1 MKRFQLDLIKKDL
14 EKKMVFLVGPRQS
27 GKTWLAKKIAKAYS
41 NSLYL
46 NYDSLEDKEIIDK
59 QIWDR
64 DLDLIIF
71 DELHKKPE
79 WKNFIKG
86 VFDTKE
92 SGTRILVTGSARL
105 EVFDKLGDSLAGR
118 YFRHRLMPF
127 SLAEFRQINEIV
139 SLGLLML
146 RSGFP
151 EPFLADDDLEAS
163 RWRQQYV
170 NGLLTTDVF
179 DLEPIQNIK
188 AMRLLF
194 DMLRLRVG
202 SSISFNSLAED
213 LKISSNTVK
222 KYIEILEALFI
233 IFRVTPYSK
242 NIARS
247 ILKEPKIYFF
257 DTALVS
263 HSEGAAFE
271 NLVALSLLKS
281 IYAENDYLAEEK
293 ELHYLRTKDG
303 LEVDFAVANKGEL
316 EYILEAK
323 LSDKNISKSLLNFK
337 EHYGYKAFQIV
348 KNMGKS
354 RIESGVK
361 VCVAKEFLE
370 GLYL

>member
-1 MKRFQLDLIKKDL
+1 M
-14 EKKMVFLVGPRQS
+14 
-27 GKTWLAKKIAKAYS
+27 
-41 NSLYL
+41 
-46 NYDSLEDKEIIDK
+46 
-59 QIWDR
+59 
-64 DLDLIIF
+64 IIF

-127 SLAEFRQINEIV
+127 SLAEFRKINETV
-139 SLGLLML
+139 SLGQLML

-163 RWRQQYV
+163 RWRQQHV
-170 NGLLTTDVF
+170 NG
-179 DLEPIQNIK
+179 
-188 AMRLLF
+188 
-194 DMLRLRVG
+194 
-202 SSISFNSLAED
+202 
-213 LKISSNTVK
+213 
-222 KYIEILEALFI
+222 
-233 IFRVTPYSK
+233 
-242 NIARS
+242 
-247 ILKEPKIYFF
+247 
-257 DTALVS
+257 
-263 HSEGAAFE
+263 
-271 NLVALSLLKS
+271 LLKS

-354 RIESGVK
+354 RIESEVK
-361 VCVAKEFLE
+361 ICVAKEFLE